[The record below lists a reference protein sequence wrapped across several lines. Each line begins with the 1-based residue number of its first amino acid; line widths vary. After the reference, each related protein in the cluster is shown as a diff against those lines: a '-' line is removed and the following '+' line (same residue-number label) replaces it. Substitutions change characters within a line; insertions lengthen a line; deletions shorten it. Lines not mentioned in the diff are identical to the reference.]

1 MNSDER
7 LTTAIEVYTASWV
20 AGFAAAHAGLNWRAC
35 WFSTIDAGLGFKD
48 GALAYER
55 SSPSRC
61 PNAPLGPAH

>member
-7 LTTAIEVYTASWV
+7 LTSAIEIYTASWV
-20 AGFAAAHAGLNWRAC
+20 AGFAAAHAGLDWRAC
-35 WFSTIDAGLGFKD
+35 WFSSIDAGLGFKD

-55 SSPSRC
+55 SPARHR